1 MERKEFYERIQ
12 KDFEE
17 FKARMLKL
25 TPEELF
31 ERGFETDFYTYMTSY
46 LLDSEE
52 YISDETIANLSV
64 IEGSVLDYLYDLY
77 LNNDGTYTYDDLCDD
92 ILETYNTLVEYE
104 DANLD

>member
-12 KDFEE
+12 KEFEE
-17 FKARMLKL
+17 FKTHMITLS
-25 TPEELF
+25 PEELF

-52 YISDETIANLSV
+52 YISDETIENLSV

-92 ILETYNTLVEYE
+92 ILETYNALVEYE

>member
-1 MERKEFYERIQ
+1 MERTEFYERIQ

-52 YISDETIANLSV
+52 YISDETIANLGV

>member
-12 KDFEE
+12 KEFEE
-17 FKARMLKL
+17 FKTRMITLS
-25 TPEELF
+25 PEELF

-52 YISDETIANLSV
+52 YISDETIENLCQ

-77 LNNDGTYTYDDLCDD
+77 LNNDGTYTYDDLCED
-92 ILETYNTLVEYE
+92 ILETYNVIVGYE
-104 DANLD
+104 DSDME